1 MPNTTHMR
9 IPSNRVRDIERYIR
23 IELDGKYPE
32 GELHMFVRLL
42 FEGFLGWD
50 TAQFLLHR
58 DDTINQSDLLKFHWA
73 VEDLKQCRPIQHII
87 GHTHFCNCQIAV
99 SPDVL
104 IPRPETEEIVTA
116 TANLLRKKEPTAQTG
131 NYIDLCTGSGCIA
144 IALAKQFPE
153 ARVYAVD
160 LSAEALA
167 LARKNAERNHVEV
180 TFSQADLLEREPL
193 LPCPAF
199 DLIIS
204 NPPYIR
210 DCERSGMERNVLDY
224 EPALALFVPDND
236 PLKFYR
242 AIGHY
247 AQRHLT
253 GNGLLILEINEHLD
267 PETCQLLQALGFETH
282 LQQDFRGKD
291 RSIIAILQ
299 P

>member
-23 IELDGKYPE
+23 TELDGKYPE

-58 DDTINQSDLLKFHWA
+58 DDTVNQSDLLKFHWA
-73 VEDLKQCRPIQHII
+73 VEDLKHYRPIQHII
-87 GHTHFCNCQIAV
+87 GHTDFCNCQIAV

-116 TANLLRKKEPTAQTG
+116 AANLLRKKEPTTPTG
-131 NYIDLCTGSGCIA
+131 NYLDLCTGSGCIA
-144 IALAKQFPE
+144 IALAKLFPE

-180 TFSQADLLEREPL
+180 TFSQADLLGREL
-193 LPCPAF
+193 SLPCPAF

-210 DCERSGMERNVLDY
+210 DCERSGMESNVLDY
-224 EPALALFVPDND
+224 EPALALFVPDDD

-253 GNGLLILEINEHLD
+253 DNGLLILEINEHLG
-267 PETCQLLQALGFETH
+267 PETCQLLQALGFETQ
-282 LQQDFRGKD
+282 LLQDFRGKD
-291 RSIIAILQ
+291 RSIKATLQ
-299 P
+299 L